1 MKGCR
6 NNNDDMSWRCSL
18 AVANVI
24 SQHILMDATINDDAG
39 DATDPEFSRYCH

>member
-6 NNNDDMSWRCSL
+6 NNNDDTSWRCSL

-39 DATDPEFSRYCH
+39 DATRDDVSLMSR